1 MIAQNRVADRY
12 ELKEPL
18 GEGGMGIVYRALDTK
33 TGRDVA
39 IKTMRDVMDPLAIEL
54 FTKE

>member
-1 MIAQNRVADRY
+1 
-12 ELKEPL
+12 
-18 GEGGMGIVYRALDTK
+18 MGIVYRALDTK